1 MNFSFFKRTPK
12 NKRFN
17 YEPRYYDP
25 IKEEIKYR
33 TENVKR
39 ELSRENSNEVESMIS
54 QGFARRAKR
63 SQQASSTQL
72 VLIALLLGGFLGYL
86 YYGNVALW
94 IFIAVF
100 GVYIFVRSKKII

>member
-1 MNFSFFKRTPK
+1 MNFSFFKRLPK

-25 IKEEIKYR
+25 VKEEIKYR

-39 ELSRENSNEVESMIS
+39 DLDRENSSEVSSMIS
-54 QGFARRAKR
+54 QGFARRAR
-63 SQQASSTQL
+63 HTRQASSTQL
-72 VLIALLLGGFLGYL
+72 VLVALLLGGFIGYL
-86 YYGNVALW
+86 YYGNIALW

-100 GVYIFVRSKKII
+100 GLYIFVKSKKLI